1 MIRDVFA
8 IGIIALIVV
17 VSHVLIQDVM
27 DKNSEDLINQ
37 LDALKEEIQNTEE
50 NEEEV
55 KEKANKIYETWKVKS
70 RIWAT
75 IIDHQ
80 EVEQIEKLLI
90 NVKSAIETK
99 ETEEAIQKI
108 EESKFYISLVQDK
121 EKLKIKNI
129 F

>member
-1 MIRDVFA
+1 MIKD
-8 IGIIALIVV
+8 IITIIVISLIVV
-17 VSHVLIQDVM
+17 ASHVLIQNVM
-27 DKNSEDLINQ
+27 DKNSEDLIKQ
-37 LDALKEEIQNTEE
+37 LSSLREEIENTE
-50 NEEEV
+50 NNDDEV
-55 KEKANKIYETWKVKS
+55 KEKANNIYTTWTKKS
-70 RIWAT
+70 GVWAT

-80 EVEQIEKLLI
+80 DVEQIEKLLI

>member
-55 KEKANKIYETWKVKS
+55 KEKANKIYETWKGKS